1 MAAAITIRTQLLKN
15 AQKKL
20 SCYNRAWVGLR
31 GAAAREAAREAAAT
45 AAATVAVK
53 AVAAV
58 AATAAARVA
67 AATAVGCG
75 EGGGW
80 WWMDEGDRRCVC
92 VWREEG
98 CVGLSRRRPAVR
110 GPLQKGGSHGRAPS
124 RGLARKMPA
133 HAAHKVQ
140 GKCDASGQEG
150 GEGHSTRW
158 GKRGAAVGDGGCG
171 FRACAGGA
179 AAGPGGVP
187 SRAQKSTVLDAKV
200 PANEQAGLELSG

>member
-1 MAAAITIRTQLLKN
+1 MCSGSVVYNVKPKSRDNSPTCPAARRGEESVFPTCDVAGGDILYYRGGVATPHRRATSRARARKGERVAAAITIRTQLLKN

-80 WWMDEGDRRCVC
+80 WWMDEGDRRCVY

-110 GPLQKGGSHGRAPS
+110 GPL
-124 RGLARKMPA
+124 
-133 HAAHKVQ
+133 
-140 GKCDASGQEG
+140 
-150 GEGHSTRW
+150 
-158 GKRGAAVGDGGCG
+158 
-171 FRACAGGA
+171 
-179 AAGPGGVP
+179 
-187 SRAQKSTVLDAKV
+187 
-200 PANEQAGLELSG
+200 

>member
-1 MAAAITIRTQLLKN
+1 MSSILYCTTKRYRALPRPLHTRGLALTKERTEYTVLQRP
-15 AQKKL
+15 
-20 SCYNRAWVGLR
+20 CGVEVRGVGE
-31 GAAAREAAREAAAT
+31 AREENG
-45 AAATVAVK
+45 
-53 AVAAV
+53 
-58 AATAAARVA
+58 RVGHA
-67 AATAVGCG
+67 WEKSGWVRGGCG

-80 WWMDEGDRRCVC
+80 WWMDEGDRRCVY

-171 FRACAGGA
+171 VRACAGGA

-200 PANEQAGLELSG
+200 PANERAGQELSG